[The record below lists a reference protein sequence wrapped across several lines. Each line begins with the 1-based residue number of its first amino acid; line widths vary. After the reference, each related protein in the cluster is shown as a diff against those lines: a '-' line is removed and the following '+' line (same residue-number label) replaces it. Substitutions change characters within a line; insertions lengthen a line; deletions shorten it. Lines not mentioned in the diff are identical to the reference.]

1 MIVLPVASFQNC
13 FLPTYSLSWRSGRI
27 REPCWHQLPFPDC
40 TWGGYLT
47 KVQLIHCLTSTQSE
61 SLFWEFETGDTKSS
75 ERPNG
80 HRLVD
85 IRPRNPSKRS
95 GQERERAGKEHIV
108 LESGMRSLS
117 RVAISDILFPAWVD
131 LCSSKHIDSSENGCN
146 HVILSES
153 GSLYWFIC
161 GLLIDINGM

>member
-1 MIVLPVASFQNC
+1 MLTPA
-13 FLPTYSLSWRSGRI
+13 
-27 REPCWHQLPFPDC
+27 PFADC

-47 KVQLIHCLTSTQSE
+47 KVRPIHCLTSTQSE

-85 IRPRNPSKRS
+85 ITPRNPSKRS
-95 GQERERAGKEHIV
+95 GQERERAGKEYIV

-117 RVAISDILFPAWVD
+117 RVVISDTLFPAWVD
-131 LCSSKHIDSSENGCN
+131 LCSLKHTDSSQNGCN
-146 HVILSES
+146 HVILSEY
-153 GSLYWFIC
+153 GSLYGFIC
-161 GLLIDINGM
+161 VCWSFSHVWLFVTPCTIACQAPLSTEFSRQEHWSG